1 MLKKYKGILVYSKIY
16 KENDLFVKFLS
27 NEDEVVSG
35 IVYGGQSKK
44 KKNILQLGFF
54 LNFNVVYINNK
65 PPSIS
70 MELTSPYISNIIHD
84 KYKLRCLLAS
94 TSLLN
99 ISIIEGQKIINL
111 YEITEIF
118 FNQLVRYKK
127 WFKFFCI
134 YLFEVLKHIGYDIDY
149 TNNKKYLYFNFES
162 LSFEDT
168 YLENSIIFPHELFD
182 LNINKKI
189 VLSSANNF
197 FNVFEH
203 IFNNFHLSN
212 YNHSLPNQYILFK
225 KTIIGRLKISE

>member
-27 NEDEVVSG
+27 NEDRVVSG

-54 LNFNVVYINNK
+54 LNFNVVYISNK

-70 MELTSPYISNIIHD
+70 IELTSPYLSNIIHD

-127 WFKFFCI
+127 WFKLFCI
-134 YLFEVLKHIGYDIDY
+134 YLFEILKYIGYDIDY
-149 TNNKKYLYFNFES
+149 INNKKYIYFNFET
-162 LSFEDT
+162 LNFEDT
-168 YLENSIIFPHELFD
+168 HLENNIIFPHELFD

-189 VLSSANNF
+189 ILSSAYNF
-197 FNVFEH
+197 FNIFEH
-203 IFNNFHLSN
+203 ILYNFHLSN
-212 YNHSLPNQYILFK
+212 YNQSLPNQYILFK
-225 KTIIGRLKISE
+225 KTIIERLKNSE